1 MLSVIL
7 LLSSLEVMALFFVPV
22 LQRQSHQASSALPF
36 SQRLPQ
42 LLIRHQVLWM
52 LAFTISPIV
61 IVFL

>member
-7 LLSSLEVMALFFVPV
+7 VIIIIRSDGTVFCPILAETN
-22 LQRQSHQASSALPF
+22 HQASSALPF
-36 SQRLPQ
+36 SQHLPQ
-42 LLIRHQVLWM
+42 LLIRRQVLWI